1 MRIVI
6 LGTGYVGLVSGACF
20 AELGNTVTCVD
31 TDTEKINKLKK
42 NHIPIYE
49 PGLENMIEHNSR
61 DKRIFFTS
69 EPKEPI
75 QSADIVFICVGTPP
89 LEDGS
94 ADLGY
99 VREAARTIGR
109 NIDDFTVVVTKST
122 VPVGTTKKVGEI
134 ISEELAARDSGASF
148 EMANNPEFLKEG
160 NAIADFIGPD
170 RVIIGTGSERAERI
184 MRRLYKPFFR
194 TDQRIIFM
202 SIESSEL
209 TKYASN
215 SMLATRISFMN
226 EIALL
231 AEKIGAD
238 IEEIRQGMARD
249 KRIGKYFLYAGAG
262 YGGSCF
268 PKDVSALIKTG
279 QSAGCDLSIIK
290 SANDANIK
298 QKRVIAEK
306 VLKYFNNNLEGKK
319 IALWGLAFKPETDD
333 IREAPAIE
341 VIKLLTKA
349 GAEFA
354 VHDPEAL
361 ENAKNVLGKISV
373 TYCNDSY
380 ETLKNADALIV
391 MTEWKEYRTPDWK
404 TIKDLMATH
413 AVFDGRNLY
422 DPEELKELGFNYFGI
437 GYGETL

>member
-20 AELGNTVTCVD
+20 AEMGNRVTCVD
-31 TDTEKINKLKK
+31 TDKEKIKKLNK
-42 NHIPIYE
+42 NQIPIYE
-49 PGLENMIEHNSR
+49 PGLENIIEHNVQK
-61 DKRIFFTS
+61 KRLFFTFNS
-69 EPKEPI
+69 QEAI
-75 QSADIVFICVGTPP
+75 QSADVVFICVGTPP
-89 LEDGS
+89 QEDGS
-94 ADLGY
+94 ADLSF
-99 VREAARTIGR
+99 VWEAARTIGR
-109 NIDDFTVVVTKST
+109 CIDDFTIVVTKST
-122 VPVGTTKKVGEI
+122 VTVGTTKKVGEMI
-134 ISEELAARDSGASF
+134 REEITKRDSRASI
-148 EMANNPEFLKEG
+148 EMVNNPEFLKEG

-170 RVIIGTGSERAERI
+170 RVVIGIDSERARKI
-184 MRRLYKPFFR
+184 MRRLYTPFFR

-279 QSAGCDLSIIK
+279 QTAGCDMSIIK
-290 SANDANIK
+290 SANEANKK
-298 QKRVIAEK
+298 QKRIIAEK
-306 VLKYFNNNLEGKK
+306 VLKFFNNNVKGKK
-319 IALWGLAFKPETDD
+319 FALWGISFKPETDD
-333 IREAPAIE
+333 VREAPAIE
-341 VIKLLTKA
+341 VIRLLTKE
-349 GAEFA
+349 GAKFA

-361 ENAKNVLGKISV
+361 ENAKKILGEKSINYY
-373 TYCNDSY
+373 TDSY
-380 ETLKNADALIV
+380 DTLDEANALIV

-404 TIKDLMATH
+404 TIKNSMANH
-413 AVFDGRNLY
+413 VVFDGRNLY
-422 DPEELKELGFNYFGI
+422 DPEELKELGFKYFGI
-437 GYGETL
+437 GYGEML